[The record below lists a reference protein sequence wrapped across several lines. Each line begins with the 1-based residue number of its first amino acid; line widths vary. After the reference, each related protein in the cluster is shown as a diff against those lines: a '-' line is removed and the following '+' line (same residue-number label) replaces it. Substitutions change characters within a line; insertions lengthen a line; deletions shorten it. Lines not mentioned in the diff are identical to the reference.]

1 MHAIPVNSVPLS
13 NNITQRTISLF
24 TIWLLDNAL
33 EFWDKSVYFVL
44 IIPWSEMEW
53 VNQSCRNCYQR
64 PYEGKLV
71 ILGSFWST
79 YLHGKNKNK
88 NMKMILFKDA

>member
-1 MHAIPVNSVPLS
+1 MHAISVNSVPPA

-33 EFWDKSVYFVL
+33 KFWDKSVYFVL

-64 PYEGKLV
+64 PYQGKLV